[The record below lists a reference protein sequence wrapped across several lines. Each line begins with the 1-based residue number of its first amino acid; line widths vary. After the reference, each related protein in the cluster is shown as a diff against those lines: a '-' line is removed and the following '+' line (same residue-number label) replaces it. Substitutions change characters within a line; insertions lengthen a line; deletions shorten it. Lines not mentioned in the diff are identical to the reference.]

1 MTTGPQ
7 RGSRF
12 FLLGALVVMTP
23 LISAGCG
30 GPGEADPHAPGP
42 RPAGAEARAQAPAG
56 ASAATTV
63 ATTAVPTSS
72 VPAPP
77 AAPAPAAAPA
87 IPGEAYLGVGD
98 KGIWSDLDEK
108 IQLDLPTDLAPE
120 RVSARLDEARR
131 LLVLSIDGFPRK
143 VYPLTGAATLE
154 VGPHTLALRPGD
166 RAELARL
173 LSADR
178 LTTTATASTAT
189 ATARSAARDADRD
202 GIPDPLDL
210 LIGAKKTVL
219 NADAYTEG
227 YMSMK
232 FPMGDVP
239 REVGV
244 CTDVV
249 IRAARNAG
257 IDLQK
262 ALYDDILRAR
272 AAYPMIKD
280 KPDPQIDQRRVA
292 TLLPYFKRHWQR
304 RSEKI
309 DDPKDPLRPGDVL
322 FMDTFPSRSGPD
334 HIGIVSDTIGP
345 AGLPMVINNW
355 TNGTVTTEMDLLTFV
370 PVLHRFR
377 LPE

>member
-1 MTTGPQ
+1 
-7 RGSRF
+7 
-12 FLLGALVVMTP
+12 
-23 LISAGCG
+23 
-30 GPGEADPHAPGP
+30 
-42 RPAGAEARAQAPAG
+42 
-56 ASAATTV
+56 
-63 ATTAVPTSS
+63 
-72 VPAPP
+72 
-77 AAPAPAAAPA
+77 
-87 IPGEAYLGVGD
+87 
-98 KGIWSDLDEK
+98 
-108 IQLDLPTDLAPE
+108 
-120 RVSARLDEARR
+120 
-131 LLVLSIDGFPRK
+131 
-143 VYPLTGAATLE
+143 
-154 VGPHTLALRPGD
+154 
-166 RAELARL
+166 
-173 LSADR
+173 
-178 LTTTATASTAT
+178 
-189 ATARSAARDADRD
+189 
-202 GIPDPLDL
+202 
-210 LIGAKKTVL
+210 
-219 NADAYTEG
+219 
-227 YMSMK
+227 
-232 FPMGDVP
+232 MGDVP

-249 IRAARNAG
+249 IRAVRNAG

-262 ALYDDILRAR
+262 ALHDDILRAR

-355 TNGTVTTEMDLLTFV
+355 TNGTVTAEMDLLTFV